1 MFKNFIISLLIVTNI
16 ITATF
21 CFRLNSKLGQYM
33 AKCEHYR
40 LELEAATDRQS
51 EITEVV
57 GHTSCILSET
67 VNSVAELREQLKAVE
82 DDYNRLYSLCF
93 DNRDIIHNG
102 EKQMNSINTYVTVAS
117 YFQDMTIIENRL
129 ERLEHIIDNLT
140 KYQVEMLNNK
150 ETKDGDKNSKIR
162 SK

>member
-21 CFRLNSKLGQYM
+21 CFRLNSKLEQYM

-40 LELEAATDRQS
+40 IELAAATDRQS
-51 EITEVV
+51 EIAGVV

-82 DDYNRLYSLCF
+82 DDYNRIYSLCF
-93 DNRDIIHNG
+93 DNGDIIHNG
-102 EKQMNSINTYVTVAS
+102 
-117 YFQDMTIIENRL
+117 
-129 ERLEHIIDNLT
+129 
-140 KYQVEMLNNK
+140 
-150 ETKDGDKNSKIR
+150 DK
-162 SK
+162 